1 MTKSI
6 ISKYQFIII
15 ADTALSR
22 NLYNNIF
29 ENDTLTL
36 INEYSEVE
44 DICSHK
50 TPVVVDPVF
59 RQFCP
64 KCKGL
69 MPPGKPPMKCHCG
82 ENVRLGYIPLYNLP
96 KIKFGYVFASS
107 ELPKKPIQALRAK
120 GWRVVKVK
128 DTINVFNLR
137 DYVVEYLRNKDEL
150 RGIRN
155 VRVKQTAGTEETQN
169 KSGNTS

>member
-1 MTKSI
+1 MVKTL

-15 ADTALSR
+15 ADTTLSR

-29 ENDTLTL
+29 EHDSLTFVND
-36 INEYSEVE
+36 YSEIE
-44 DICSHK
+44 TSYLFN
-50 TPVVVDPVF
+50 TPVVIDPVF
-59 RQFCP
+59 KQFCP

-96 KIKFGYVFASS
+96 KVKFGYLFASS

-128 DTINVFNLR
+128 DNISVFNLR
-137 DYVVEYLRNKDEL
+137 DYVVEYLQNKEEQ
-150 RGIRN
+150 RGIKNARA
-155 VRVKQTAGTEETQN
+155 KQISHQEET
-169 KSGNTS
+169 